1 MHAPPIHRS
10 QSFAKKEYAK
20 IEATV
25 LDLNVSNVSMEL
37 EPISKMALPTFS
49 PIVEDK
55 PTDLDHPFVVM
66 KEAKKIKSIKWSM
79 IKKTANVVNKETQRL
94 ESKMSTKPVVLNAF
108 YLSSWTWK
116 RIPLTKISA

>member
-1 MHAPPIHRS
+1 MDDEVACVLHAPPIQRS

-25 LDLNVSNVSMEL
+25 LELNVSNVSMEL
-37 EPISKMALPTFS
+37 EAISKMALPTFS

-66 KEAKKIKSIKWSM
+66 K
-79 IKKTANVVNKETQRL
+79 
-94 ESKMSTKPVVLNAF
+94 
-108 YLSSWTWK
+108 
-116 RIPLTKISA
+116 